1 VGTTYAASSAI
12 DLTLGYYNV
21 KRSWTNDVKPNASID
36 RIIGFAEYKFSRNTL
51 AYLELD
57 YNKWGGDVTQF
68 QGGAA
73 NKSTTTGFTIG
84 LNKKI

>member
-1 VGTTYAASSAI
+1 
-12 DLTLGYYNV
+12 
-21 KRSWTNDVKPNASID
+21 
-36 RIIGFAEYKFSRNTL
+36 
-51 AYLELD
+51 LD